1 MTGYLKPMELDSDGV
16 WRRSTNLTSDD
27 IEITDL
33 NLYQTGS
40 QNGQVFNEIDNL
52 KVDDYVVQ
60 NRWQPIG
67 AAPVTEL
74 GERCF
79 SRSSTDYWFLKSS
92 ILTISN
98 PWQRLSRYEMG
109 DLVKHNGSPLGISN

>member
-1 MTGYLKPMELDSDGV
+1 MSLTGQGNSAGYYSFEYYQNTSNSLLPMTGYLKPMELDSDGV

-60 NRWQPIG
+60 NRWQQS
-67 AAPVTEL
+67 V
-74 GERCF
+74 
-79 SRSSTDYWFLKSS
+79 
-92 ILTISN
+92 
-98 PWQRLSRYEMG
+98 QHRL
-109 DLVKHNGSPLGISN
+109 